1 MLARMLEL
9 VNHPDSQVRCRMP
22 SAAELRRTEAMV
34 RAFLGLSGRMRQH
47 FAERVAEFD
56 LTPAQAHLLRE
67 LAGGPR
73 PMGELAG
80 QLHCDASN
88 VTGLAD
94 RLEQRGLVERRPS
107 PGDRRVKVLVL
118 THDGEQL
125 QRSLVERLMTD
136 SPLSAGLP
144 ARDQVEL
151 LRLLQQLEPP
161 RRAGGPSVC

>member
-1 MLARMLEL
+1 
-9 VNHPDSQVRCRMP
+9 
-22 SAAELRRTEAMV
+22 MV

-47 FAERVAEFD
+47 FADRVAEFD
-56 LTPAQAHLLRE
+56 LTPPQAHLMRE

-94 RLEQRGLVERRPS
+94 RLEGRGLLARRPS

-118 THDGEQL
+118 TAAGEQL
-125 QRSLVERLMTD
+125 HEALFERLMTD
-136 SPLSAGLP
+136 SPLSRGLP
-144 ARDQVEL
+144 PRDQVEL

-161 RRAGGPSVC
+161 RQAGGPSPC